1 MRYRVPDNIAYIDG
15 ADTESGDVLVLTLL
29 PHGQSVRLEAIG
41 RLLWTMAA
49 EGSDVVAE
57 IAKMVGQQ
65 PDTIAGDV
73 AAFLVDLGERGRLT
87 DLDQM
92 RHGRIL

>member
-57 IAKMVGQQ
+57 IAKMVEKP
-65 PDTIAGDV
+65 PDAVAGDV
-73 AAFLVDLGERGRLT
+73 AAFLGDLVDRGLLT
-87 DLDQM
+87 EVNQI
-92 RHGRIL
+92 RHGRIR